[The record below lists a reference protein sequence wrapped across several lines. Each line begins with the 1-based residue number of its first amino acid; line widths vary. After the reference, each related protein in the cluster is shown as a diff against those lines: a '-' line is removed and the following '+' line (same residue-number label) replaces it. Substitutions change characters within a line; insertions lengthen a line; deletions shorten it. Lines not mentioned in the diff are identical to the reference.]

1 MFNLPTTNCTFLHF
15 TLHILQHQHGR
26 VFNQANL
33 HWHEFIFYIA
43 HFKYSIPY
51 SALHFAHPL
60 ASTTSEWGSVQSGGL
75 TLGAKSGIRHY
86 WFTITTVRAV
96 PACQIEIAAAADSAT
111 FHLSPLCFNIFL
123 WIINLFYV
131 CLVAWLCVKM
141 VTIPNLKHLAKTS
154 LSYVD
159 AVTG

>member
-15 TLHILQHQHGR
+15 TLHILQHQNGR

-60 ASTTSEWGSVQSGGL
+60 ASTTSEWGSVQSGRL
-75 TLGAKSGIRHY
+75 TLGAKSGISHY
-86 WFTITTVRAV
+86 WFT
-96 PACQIEIAAAADSAT
+96 
-111 FHLSPLCFNIFL
+111 LSHSPRC
-123 WIINLFYV
+123 
-131 CLVAWLCVKM
+131 
-141 VTIPNLKHLAKTS
+141 TS
-154 LSYVD
+154 LSNWNSRAGRLCNLWLFFIVIEFL
-159 AVTG
+159 ATLVALHLIPVSKWVSGQSFKLA